1 MIFRHPR
8 IEIQTGG
15 GVYFMYFSSWR
26 NIAINLCF
34 GHVGKSLYLYGGI
47 EIKRLSPNYKIITNG
62 YYQSTTT
69 MAKKGQ
75 NNVPVVNTN
84 SSNTPA
90 VQPANTPFYKAPDFY
105 KGVLKTFIVG
115 GVAVGTFYAKEKI
128 KTKEA
133 KKRNDDKLAY
143 KKALDQLKID
153 KLKAEKE
160 AKYGRFPGIEDV
172 PYTPVK
178 TAAERALMKVIEMSK
193 PKVTE
198 EGLSSSNNADAPKR
212 VSEMSAHTS
221 VGLEY
226 ILGKF
231 FEKGEISMLCGRTSM
246 GKTYALYHI
255 LYSIAAGTSSG
266 LFDDEIQNGTHVPN
280 QVIAYLGE
288 SSESDIRS
296 RFADHPNLRI
306 FTKAQCAEFEQDVDK
321 LVASVRNQVTN
332 LNEGTDCTI
341 GLDNMAKLCNESSNW
356 TKVDKLYNGLE
367 SVIAEAKKRNVTVS
381 VILIAHTNTDSKKPS
396 LSNFKGLQS
405 KVNLCKNILEI
416 YPCGLG
422 SEYKMLIPLKCK
434 YDNNLQEKAY
444 IIKQYKSDVEPQ
456 KLFEF
461 VETMDLN
468 DALNLGNVSA
478 TGSTLINSGADDTY
492 EDDID
497 ELAVDGDGHIYG
509 HSLEELVVGS
519 KGKGRP
525 KSVSD
530 ETIQAITNDIQ
541 NGMSKNA
548 ACKKYHV
555 SRDAYNYRMGQGKV
569 RIYTNVVNDNNGD
582 DEEDE

>member
-1 MIFRHPR
+1 
-8 IEIQTGG
+8 
-15 GVYFMYFSSWR
+15 
-26 NIAINLCF
+26 
-34 GHVGKSLYLYGGI
+34 
-47 EIKRLSPNYKIITNG
+47 
-62 YYQSTTT
+62 
-69 MAKKGQ
+69 MAKKDQ
-75 NNVPVVNTN
+75 NIIPVVNTN
-84 SSNTPA
+84 PSNIPA
-90 VQPANTPFYKAPDFY
+90 VQPASTPFYKDPKVITAAAL
-105 KGVLKTFIVG
+105 GLISIATVAGTTIV
-115 GVAVGTFYAKEKI
+115 KEKI

-133 KKRNDDKLAY
+133 KKRHDDRIAY
-143 KKALDQLKID
+143 EKALAQLKLD
-153 KLKAEKE
+153 TKNAKRE
-160 AKYGRFPGIEDV
+160 AKYGKFPGIEDV
-172 PYTPVK
+172 PYRPVEESRVQESP
-178 TAAERALMKVIEMSK
+178 AEKKWREFIEQQEAQKKMMEAEVVI
-193 PKVTE
+193 
-198 EGLSSSNNADAPKR
+198 SSSNNADAPKR

-266 LFDDEIQNGTHVPN
+266 LFDDEIENGTHVPN

-288 SSESDIRS
+288 SSEGDIRS

-306 FTKAQCAEFEQDVDK
+306 FTKEQCAEFEQDVDK
-321 LVASVRNQVTN
+321 LVASVRNQVAN